1 VTVTRVLRSGLLA
14 ACLWL
19 PAVAFAQAPAPATA
33 PSSPSQPPAAAQDG
47 FVPVSQLPPTEQ
59 LPASP
64 LVLGAYGFIWLAVLV
79 YVWSLAR
86 RLNAVQKDFDALSK
100 RQR

>member
-1 VTVTRVLRSGLLA
+1 MRAGRGCCADSRAGAGSG
-14 ACLWL
+14 
-19 PAVAFAQAPAPATA
+19 AT
-33 PSSPSQPPAAAQDG
+33 SQPAAAQDG
-47 FVPVSQLPPTEQ
+47 FVPVSQLPPTEE
-59 LPASP
+59 LPPGP
-64 LVLGAYGFIWLAVLV
+64 LVLGAYGFIWVAVLV

>member
-1 VTVTRVLRSGLLA
+1 MTVTRVLRSGLL
-14 ACLWL
+14 
-19 PAVAFAQAPAPATA
+19 VAFLCLPVVAAAQTPSPAPA
-33 PSSPSQPPAAAQDG
+33 SQPAAAQDG
-47 FVPVSQLPPTEQ
+47 FVPVSQLPPTEE
-59 LPASP
+59 LPPAP
-64 LVLGAYGFIWLAVLV
+64 LVLGAYGFIWVAVLV

>member
-1 VTVTRVLRSGLLA
+1 MRVLRA
-14 ACLWL
+14 ALVAMALCV
-19 PAVAFAQAPAPATA
+19 PAVAAAQEPASSPASAPA
-33 PSSPSQPPAAAQDG
+33 QQPAAAQDG
-47 FVPVSQLPPTEQ
+47 FVPVSQLPPTEE
-59 LPASP
+59 LAPGP
-64 LVLGAYGFIWLAVLV
+64 LVLGAYGFIWVAVLV

>member
-1 VTVTRVLRSGLLA
+1 MRVLRA
-14 ACLWL
+14 ALVATVLCL
-19 PAVAFAQAPAPATA
+19 PAVAAAQAPASAPASA
-33 PSSPSQPPAAAQDG
+33 PEQRPPAAQDG
-47 FVPVSQLPPTEQ
+47 FVPASQLPPTEE
-59 LPASP
+59 LAPGP
-64 LVLGAYGFIWLAVLV
+64 LVLGAYGFIWVAVLV

>member
-1 VTVTRVLRSGLLA
+1 VLA
-14 ACLWL
+14 AILCL
-19 PAVAFAQAPAPATA
+19 PAAAATAQAPVSTPAQA
-33 PSSPSQPPAAAQDG
+33 SPSQPPAAAQDG
-47 FVPVSQLPPTEQ
+47 FVPVSQLPPTAE

-64 LVLGAYGFIWLAVLV
+64 LVLGAYGFIWAAVLV

-100 RQR
+100 RR

>member
-1 VTVTRVLRSGLLA
+1 MTVTRVLRLGLLA
-14 ACLWL
+14 AFLSL
-19 PAVAFAQAPAPATA
+19 PAVAAAQTPAPAQAPAST
-33 PSSPSQPPAAAQDG
+33 SQPAAAQDG
-47 FVPVSQLPPTEQ
+47 FVPVSQLPPTEE

-86 RLNAVQKDFDALSK
+86 RLNAVHKDFDALSK

>member
-1 VTVTRVLRSGLLA
+1 MTVTRVLRSVTLA
-14 ACLWL
+14 AFLCL
-19 PAVAFAQAPAPATA
+19 PAVAAAQTPAP
-33 PSSPSQPPAAAQDG
+33 QPPAAAQDG

-59 LPASP
+59 MPASP
-64 LVLGAYGFIWLAVLV
+64 LVLGAYGFIWVAVLV

>member
-1 VTVTRVLRSGLLA
+1 MRSSLLA
-14 ACLWL
+14 AFCACRPSAAAQT
-19 PAVAFAQAPAPATA
+19 PAVQAPAST
-33 PSSPSQPPAAAQDG
+33 SQPAAAQDG
-47 FVPVSQLPPTEQ
+47 FVPVSQLPPTEE
-59 LPASP
+59 LPAGP
-64 LVLGAYGFIWLAVLV
+64 LVLGAYGFIWVAVLV